1 MSVENNYDEPFSDES
16 AWSESE
22 PEIPELT
29 ISKAPS
35 SKKRSLNNTFPTSS
49 SHKRFRCRSSNIDQI
64 LSGMNEDG
72 GEQFEAENSSP
83 GMTSTPKGRS
93 SIHGSKKGVPTNE
106 KVTPS
111 SRSGSS
117 DHVRGSNSVVCPST
131 PENSQRGLTPELEH
145 TNVSEALKE
154 ITSLL
159 NTVVKRMDHMEDRLK
174 QQLSTS
180 TVSSSSATEAD
191 KRTKKKSSIP
201 LIVRV
206 SYHF

>member
-1 MSVENNYDEPFSDES
+1 
-16 AWSESE
+16 
-22 PEIPELT
+22 
-29 ISKAPS
+29 
-35 SKKRSLNNTFPTSS
+35 
-49 SHKRFRCRSSNIDQI
+49 
-64 LSGMNEDG
+64 MNEDG

-93 SIHGSKKGVPTNE
+93 SIHGSKKGVPTND

-111 SRSGSS
+111 SRSRSSAQIRGSS
-117 DHVRGSNSVVCPST
+117 SEVCPST
-131 PENSQRGLTPELEH
+131 PENSQTGLTPED

-159 NTVVKRMDHMEDRLK
+159 NTVVKRIDHMEDKLK

-191 KRTKKKSSIP
+191 KRTKKKRSIP
-201 LIVRV
+201 LVVRV
-206 SYHF
+206 SYHFLMDRERVKASERMRRGGGERVVGRRGSMHFHVPAWANVAVDSP